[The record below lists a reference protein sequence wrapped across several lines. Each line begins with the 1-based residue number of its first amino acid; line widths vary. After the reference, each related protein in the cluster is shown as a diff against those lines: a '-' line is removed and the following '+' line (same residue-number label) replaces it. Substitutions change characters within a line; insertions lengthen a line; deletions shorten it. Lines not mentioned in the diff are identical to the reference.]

1 MRTSYPE
8 RTDFTRGKSGDG
20 LREHCEMK
28 KRRIRAATAGLWV
41 IVCENELL
49 GSTKMPALVVTL
61 VGPDRP
67 GLVGVVSDVV
77 RRHDGNWLESRMSH
91 LAGQFAGIVLVE
103 ATSDDCSALVADLEE
118 LESRGLKVV
127 VAVDSESQTS
137 EPGQLFRLS
146 VVGNDRAGIVREVTQ
161 VLTSHEINVEELTT
175 ECEAAPQSGGQIF
188 RAVARIRLP
197 DLLSPELVQDEL
209 ERIATD
215 LMIDITAV
223 EESGTAE

>member
-1 MRTSYPE
+1 
-8 RTDFTRGKSGDG
+8 
-20 LREHCEMK
+20 
-28 KRRIRAATAGLWV
+28 
-41 IVCENELL
+41 
-49 GSTKMPALVVTL
+49 
-61 VGPDRP
+61 
-67 GLVGVVSDVV
+67 
-77 RRHDGNWLESRMSH
+77 MSH